1 MTLNI
6 FGCFNRFTGMN
17 LLKQS
22 STRGVVVTWS
32 PHFWLAEAQTTKCKG
47 HLKCVFFFSSS
58 IQTCWHGTM
67 FLGSMYWTH
76 TELNS
81 GLPKGKLCARAE
93 KVSPAS
99 RLPKYLFL
107 ASCYLLCLPPGDT
120 TWCQALS
127 RRFPPAEPQV
137 TEGTQARWKV
147 VGGPDPILTSNFSR
161 PSKTS
166 ISILTTAGRYASRK

>member
-1 MTLNI
+1 MTMNI

-32 PHFWLAEAQTTKCKG
+32 PHFWLEEAQTTRYKG

-81 GLPKGKLCARAE
+81 GLPKGKLCTRTE

-107 ASCYLLCLPPGDT
+107 ASCYLLCLSPGDT

>member
-1 MTLNI
+1 MTMNI

-32 PHFWLAEAQTTKCKG
+32 PHFWLEEAQTTKYKG
-47 HLKCVFFFSSS
+47 HLKCVFFFSLS

-81 GLPKGKLCARAE
+81 GLPRGKLCTGTE

-99 RLPKYLFL
+99 QVFVPCQLLFALPAPGWHHLMSSIVKEVP
-107 ASCYLLCLPPGDT
+107 SSRTPGDWRDSST
-120 TWCQALS
+120 L
-127 RRFPPAEPQV
+127 
-137 TEGTQARWKV
+137 EGCWWTRSHS
-147 VGGPDPILTSNFSR
+147 DF
-161 PSKTS
+161 
-166 ISILTTAGRYASRK
+166 

>member
-1 MTLNI
+1 MTMNI

-81 GLPKGKLCARAE
+81 GLPRGKLCTRTE

-107 ASCYLLCLPPGDT
+107 ASCYLLCLSPGDT

-127 RRFPPAEPQV
+127 RRDWLPSSWTPGDWRDSS
-137 TEGTQARWKV
+137 TLEGCWWTRSHS
-147 VGGPDPILTSNFSR
+147 DF
-161 PSKTS
+161 
-166 ISILTTAGRYASRK
+166 